1 MRDDLDLEACDLPE
15 LALPAV
21 PAPRPK
27 HGSKRP
33 RRTRPR
39 AKSLALKRMTRE
51 ELRAG
56 ALMYPPV
63 DLPRPRTRG
72 DCVGEA
78 RPCPWVACKHHLY
91 LDVNHETGTIKFNFP
106 DLEPWD
112 LPHTCALDVA
122 DRGGLTLG
130 EVGDVL
136 NVTRERVRQIEVRGL
151 LKIKM
156 APPIGELAP
165 EVDWPRLNAQIAAA
179 RAAAATTSPPPA
191 RRIRRPTTTKPGR

>member
-1 MRDDLDLEACDLPE
+1 MREDLEACDLPE
-15 LALPAV
+15 IALH
-21 PAPRPK
+21 APPPK

-56 ALMYPPV
+56 ALAYPPV

-72 DCVGEA
+72 DCAAEA

-136 NVTRERVRQIEVRGL
+136 NVTRERVRQLEVRGL
-151 LKIKM
+151 LKLKM
-156 APPIGELAP
+156 ASPSPDEIG
-165 EVDWPRLNAQIAAA
+165 AALHH
-179 RAAAATTSPPPA
+179 PPPA
-191 RRIRRPTTTKPGR
+191 RRRRAPRIGA